1 MGLGKMR
8 HLVHVVRFACWEV
21 LALGHG
27 ARGSERQVQMVST
40 KQYSAIDYNR
50 HGGWMEVSSLI
61 ERKSEIGLHVLSLA
75 DSCTFRV
82 ST

>member
-1 MGLGKMR
+1 MDLGSRHGGVTGPLLQPMGLGKIPPFSYE
-8 HLVHVVRFACWEV
+8 VGFACWEV

-50 HGGWMEVSSLI
+50 HGGWMEF
-61 ERKSEIGLHVLSLA
+61 LH
-75 DSCTFRV
+75 
-82 ST
+82 